1 METMAR
7 VVINSCPQVSAVV
20 SADLYPTGEVQC
32 WHVSVVCTETSGA
45 CYDAD
50 PASSFRSLEGTFQES
65 FSKNECPLPEVIQ
78 ARINDMLNQGA
89 YNMRS
94 CYGYISAA
102 CIRYFRPGLGQLH
115 RNEEKVKRIR
125 RLAEEAM
132 RKNSY
137 QIDWY
142 EIAATLGLKV
152 E

>member
-1 METMAR
+1 MAKII
-7 VVINSCPQVSAVV
+7 INSCPQVSAVV
-20 SADLYPTGEVQC
+20 TADLFPTGEVQC

-45 CYDAD
+45 CYATD
-50 PASSFRSLEGTFQES
+50 PADAFRSLEGAYWES
-65 FSKNECPLPEVIQ
+65 FSKKECPLPELIRE
-78 ARINDMLNQGA
+78 RINDMLHQGG
-89 YNMRS
+89 YNMYS
-94 CYGYISAA
+94 CYGYISPS

-115 RNEEKVKRIR
+115 RDEDKVRRIR
-125 RLAEEAM
+125 RLAEEKM